1 MIGQLHLVHSIYSAQ
16 VCYLKDSSNHC
27 ISYTYFKRLLR
38 IDHPTMQMIA
48 FAMETACTYEG
59 RDVETGRERE
69 GERENTS
76 FDE

>member
-1 MIGQLHLVHSIYSAQ
+1 
-16 VCYLKDSSNHC
+16 
-27 ISYTYFKRLLR
+27 
-38 IDHPTMQMIA
+38 MQMIA